1 MGPNFHLAERD
12 TDSRSGSIPED
23 GPTLGYPS
31 FGSGVAERMDNCTI
45 WMLYDHGTSANA
57 LAADPYF
64 EVASDSERVEHLFRD
79 VGPVLIID
87 LTDDDDRA
95 GWLDRETNFIANGG
109 PASGPLRSQAD
120 VIFFVEEVHAVGTS
134 G

>member
-1 MGPNFHLAERD
+1 MQVTRFPARA
-12 TDSRSGSIPED
+12 
-23 GPTLGYPS
+23 
-31 FGSGVAERMDNCTI
+31 SGVAERMDACTI

-57 LAADPYF
+57 VAADPYF
-64 EVASDSERVEHLFRD
+64 EVASDSERVEHLFRS
-79 VGPVLIID
+79 VGPVLVID

-95 GWLDRETNFIANGG
+95 GWLDRERNFIANGG

-120 VIFFVEEVHAVGTS
+120 LIFFVEEVHAIGTS